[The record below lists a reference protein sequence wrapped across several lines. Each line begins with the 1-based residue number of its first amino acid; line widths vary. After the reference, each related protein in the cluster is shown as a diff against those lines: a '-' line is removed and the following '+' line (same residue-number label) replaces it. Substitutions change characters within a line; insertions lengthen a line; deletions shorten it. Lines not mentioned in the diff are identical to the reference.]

1 MMTRLAACVLC
12 IVTISFYASTL
23 WSQSVTEDVVGN
35 ITRFEQDCV
44 KADLAN
50 DISFYEKYLADD
62 YTVGSTTGVFETK
75 KEILA
80 EMRDPKNN
88 LVHDAS
94 IHDIRVRS
102 YGNAAIA
109 TYTISFKEML
119 HGQQRSATAIGTD
132 TFIKVDGQ
140 WKLAATHHSAVSK

>member
-1 MMTRLAACVLC
+1 MTRLAVCVLC
-12 IVTISFYASTL
+12 IVAISFCASDL

-35 ITRFEQDCV
+35 ITRFEQDSV

-50 DISFYEKYLADD
+50 DTSFYEKYLADD

-80 EMRDPKNN
+80 EMRDPNN
-88 LVHDAS
+88 NQVHDAA

-102 YGNAAIA
+102 YGN
-109 TYTISFKEML
+109 TGVVS
-119 HGQQRSATAIGTD
+119 R
-132 TFIKVDGQ
+132 V
-140 WKLAATHHSAVSK
+140 HSR